1 MNLSCRTIDFGSGG
15 VGVILMRVR
24 AAGILFDLSCI
35 FVCYRQHVQLLSLDY
50 LFVSH
55 AQVRVSPR
63 RPRSLVADK
72 GYPIL
77 YDFSVFVVVFV

>member
-1 MNLSCRTIDFGSGG
+1 MNLSCRTIDLGSGG

-35 FVCYRQHVQLLSLDY
+35 LDCYRLQVQLVSLDY
-50 LFVSH
+50 LFDSH

-77 YDFSVFVVVFV
+77 YDFSAFF